1 MLLLLLLYTR
11 RLYIVFAVG
20 LWRNITSYL
29 KASFERSR
37 FLTNLPRSPLLTQ
50 TVCFSGRLGNI
61 MFWYGFKA
69 RIRGHKFIMEES
81 SCAYTNSGYTKN
93 PGSGQPGYMW
103 SNIRNV
109 LDEED
114 GFCGIYE
121 FQVRGTLLGQLQS
134 GVVYVVSMHLSA
146 WRRWRSMPQI

>member
-1 MLLLLLLYTR
+1 
-11 RLYIVFAVG
+11 
-20 LWRNITSYL
+20 
-29 KASFERSR
+29 
-37 FLTNLPRSPLLTQ
+37 
-50 TVCFSGRLGNI
+50 

-69 RIRGHKFIMEES
+69 RIRGHKFIIEES
-81 SCAYTNSGYTKN
+81 SGAYTNSGYTEN
-93 PGSGQPGYMW
+93 PRSGQPGYMR

-134 GVVYVVSMHLSA
+134 AVVYVSTSGTCPRGA
-146 WRRWRSMPQI
+146 DGGSMPQI